1 MKDDQKMKHKKY
13 KQQTT
18 HQEQPD
24 QMSPSNQSDWMQP
37 ADQNPTMGKSF
48 WKDRFVPF
56 WMKNKKRNLKILISV
71 LAILIVAVVVVALLY
86 VNNLLNLIGPEDPKI
101 QITALKIK
109 FMMRRISRKST
120 ALRMRIPSKIS

>member
-37 ADQNPTMGKSF
+37 ADQNPATGKSF
-48 WKDRFVPF
+48 WKDRFIPF
-56 WMKNKKRNLKILISV
+56 
-71 LAILIVAVVVVALLY
+71 
-86 VNNLLNLIGPEDPKI
+86 G
-101 QITALKIK
+101 
-109 FMMRRISRKST
+109 
-120 ALRMRIPSKIS
+120 

>member
-37 ADQNPTMGKSF
+37 GRSKSCNGEILLEGSLYTILDEKQKTQFKNFDQRF
-48 WKDRFVPF
+48 CHLDRG
-56 WMKNKKRNLKILISV
+56 RGS
-71 LAILIVAVVVVALLY
+71 
-86 VNNLLNLIGPEDPKI
+86 
-101 QITALKIK
+101 
-109 FMMRRISRKST
+109 SRFT
-120 ALRMRIPSKIS
+120 VC